1 MYPIPSPLLIARKTD
16 AIVKRSL
23 LVPCPHFDGRK
34 WRFGRLAAHLTD
46 WLPEFAFRPDDL
58 PDRIE
63 NTSQVRRLMERA
75 IEHLYS
81 ERAGPSRGELGELLL
96 HICCRQFF
104 GTFPAVS
111 KLFYK
116 TSSNE
121 VVKGFDLAHVRLS
134 GDGEIEIWL
143 GEAKFYRDGKRA
155 VRDAVRSVKEHLDR
169 GFLRSEKIML
179 GGKISKYTPGYERLQ
194 WMFDVDTP
202 LDQIFDRIVVPILVT
217 YDSDSCSDFQNEDDY
232 NSRLEAEVLALDD
245 EFARLTIPVSVFKI
259 MIPMNSK
266 KLLQDEFDRRM
277 GFYRS

>member
-1 MYPIPSPLLIARKTD
+1 M
-16 AIVKRSL
+16 
-23 LVPCPHFDGRK
+23 VPCPQFDGRQ

-63 NTSQVRRLMERA
+63 NTSEVRRLMERA
-75 IEHLYS
+75 IAHLYS
-81 ERAGPSRGELGELLL
+81 EKAGPSRGELGELLL
-96 HICCRQFF
+96 HVCCRQFF

-134 GDGEIEIWL
+134 EEGEIEIWL
-143 GEAKFYRDGKRA
+143 GEAKFYRDGKQA
-155 VRDAVRSVKEHLDR
+155 VRAAVKSVKEHLDR
-169 GFLRSEKIML
+169 GFLQGEKIML
-179 GGKISKYTPGYERLQ
+179 GGKISKFTPGYERLQ

-217 YDSDSCSDFQNEDDY
+217 YDSESCLDFQGEDSY
-232 NSRLEAEVLALDD
+232 NSQLEAEVLALDD
-245 EFARLTIPVSVFKI
+245 EVNSRNIAVSVVKI

-277 GFYRS
+277 GFYRT